1 MSIRSFVLWAV
12 PVSTLF
18 MMMVVT
24 FLSPISGFAA
34 EPAPPEGGGQKA
46 FDIRIAKG
54 QYYFTALGNTGQK
67 NVIPLSGARYMVD
80 ADLKITIHPGVS
92 EDGDRVWLHDERFE
106 CVLPAGSPFGTP
118 TGWRQSTLQDRVG
131 VKEGNAMAD
140 VPPTLEDISKLAGI
154 GGVQIYR
161 IPYAE
166 VAGETRFILVVLS
179 STPESI
185 AAIITLPQTQQY
197 AKHSWAQWIEI
208 EK

>member
-92 EDGDRVWLHDERFE
+92 EEGERVWRHEERTQG
-106 CVLPAGSPFGTP
+106 VKVPGSPTV
-118 TGWRQSTLQDRVG
+118 WDQQNCQDRV
-131 VKEGNAMAD
+131 KEGKALED
-140 VPPTLEDISKLAGI
+140 VRATLEDISKLAGI

-161 IPYAE
+161 IPYGK
-166 VAGETRFILVVLS
+166 VNGEIRFILIVLAD
-179 STPESI
+179 TPDPFSKILTVPKTE
-185 AAIITLPQTQQY
+185 AY
-197 AKHSWAQWIEI
+197 AKYNWDVWPDSH
-208 EK
+208 